1 MRLPFLAVRTRSAGE
16 TTSLGSR
23 IGALLRPGEVLLL
36 VGDLGTGKTTFVQG
50 LAAGLDIATRPRSPT
65 FTMVHTYD
73 GGKYPLVHVD
83 LYRLDTSNEVLS
95 LGLEELF
102 EPPAVAVVEWGEKA
116 TPIVGDHYLE
126 LDFAWEPGGSGVSA
140 GDGDDVRNIRFLPVG
155 RWQSRMAELSDAVR
169 AWASADAPS
178 GAPSEGTA

>member
-1 MRLPFLAVRTRSAGE
+1 MRLPFLAVRTRSAAE
-16 TTSLGSR
+16 TTSLARSIGS
-23 IGALLRPGEVLLL
+23 LLRPGEVLLL

-50 LAAGLDIATRPRSPT
+50 LAAGLGITTRPRSPT

-73 GGKYPLVHVD
+73 GGRYPLVHVD
-83 LYRLDTSNEVLS
+83 LYRLDTSSEVLS

-126 LDFAWEPGGSGVSA
+126 LDFAWEDGGARSS
-140 GDGDDVRNIRFLPVG
+140 DSDDVRNIKFLPVG
-155 RWQSRMAELSDAVR
+155 RWQSRMSELSDAVR
-169 AWASADAPS
+169 TWAST
-178 GAPSEGTA
+178 ETA